1 MTDTTTTPATGFYG
15 LGIAPKLLEAL
26 DKLKFKVPTP
36 IQHKA
41 IPPASEGKDMVGI
54 AQTGTGK
61 TIAFAIPMIQQLA
74 AKEGKGL
81 VLVPTREL
89 ALQVAEVVKQFAPLM
104 GMQTA
109 VIIGGES
116 LGRQRQELFRR
127 PRIIIAT
134 PGRMIDHIAQRNVIM
149 SDVRVLV
156 LDEADRMFDMG
167 FAPQINKIIAT
178 LPKERQTMLFSATM
192 PDEIMK
198 LASAHMKLPIRIEVA
213 RSGTVADKVDQ
224 ELFIVSRGDK
234 LPLLAKIL
242 DKYWGS
248 VLMFVRTKHNAKKIA
263 KELRDMKHSA
273 AEIHSNRSL
282 AQRREALEG
291 FKAGKYRILVATD
304 IAARGIDVTGIEL
317 VINYDLPD
325 EDENYIHRIGRT
337 GRAGQPGR
345 AITFAAPDQGKD
357 VRNIERLMRMP
368 LPVSVHPDILPASFG
383 FSHNGSRHQAGE
395 KRRPGAR
402 TAPRGEFGAR
412 PPSQPQQEPQAGP
425 VSHLPEPGEKNYNRE
440 PGPQARPRTERP
452 PQGRGNFSRGPARPQ
467 SGGPRR
473 GQSGPPREGS
483 FNRGQRDSRGS
494 TGPRGEGRPGYGA
507 SPGPR
512 GPQGRPDAR
521 GDGRPAYPARP
532 AGARPGPNRYGAD
545 PSRRGGIVSP
555 SPYFE
560 EPPRRPTGRGPRP
573 DRPRSES
580 PGKPASGN
588 WFSRFLKKKKS
599 DY

>member
-1 MTDTTTTPATGFYG
+1 MTDTTTTPATGFFG

-36 IQHKA
+36 IQQQA
-41 IPPASEGKDMVGI
+41 IPVASEGKDMVGI

-61 TIAFAIPMIQQLA
+61 TIAFALPMIQQLA

-89 ALQVAEVVKQFAPLM
+89 ALQVAEVVKQFAPLL

-109 VIIGGES
+109 VVIGGES
-116 LGRQRQELFRR
+116 SGRQRQELYRR

-134 PGRMIDHIAQRNVIM
+134 PGRLLDHIGQRNLTM
-149 SDVRVLV
+149 SDIRVLV

-213 RSGTVADKVDQ
+213 RSGTVADKVEQ

-234 LPLLAKIL
+234 LPLLGKIL
-242 DKYWGS
+242 EKYWGS
-248 VLMFVRTKHNAKKIA
+248 VLLFVRTKHNAKKIA

-282 AQRREALEG
+282 PQRREALEG
-291 FKAGKYRILVATD
+291 FKAGRYRILVATD

-317 VINYDLPD
+317 VVNYDLPD

-345 AITFAAPDQGKD
+345 AITFASPDQGRD
-357 VRNIERLMRMP
+357 VRNIERLMRMA

-383 FSHNGSRHQAGE
+383 FKHGGAAGGHQTGE
-395 KRRPGAR
+395 KRRPGAGRQGPRRVEPR
-402 TAPRGEFGAR
+402 TEVQRREELEAERTEAR
-412 PPSQPQQEPQAGP
+412 PE
-425 VSHLPEPGEKNYNRE
+425 VNYNRAE
-440 PGPQARPRTERP
+440 APRPERPEINYNRAPQAPRDSGRR
-452 PQGRGNFSRGPARPQ
+452 PQGRGGAGRGPARQDRPQ
-467 SGGPRR
+467 AGGQRGNFQARPEAPRSGPR
-473 GQSGPPREGS
+473 Q
-483 FNRGQRDSRGS
+483 
-494 TGPRGEGRPGYGA
+494 YGA
-507 SPGPR
+507 RANQGGAR
-512 GPQGRPDAR
+512 RPQGNSRP
-521 GDGRPAYPARP
+521 
-532 AGARPGPNRYGAD
+532 
-545 PSRRGGIVSP
+545 SIVSP
-555 SPYFE
+555 SPYFDNE
-560 EPPRRPTGRGPRP
+560 EPRSGRPAYGRSPSAHGPRP
-573 DRPRSES
+573 SAPRQAAPNRAEAA
-580 PGKPASGN
+580 KPQQGS

-599 DY
+599 DNKYE